1 MKKRMNI
8 CKVVLMIIAVLAP
21 LFVPMN
27 AYAADAE
34 WRMMHGEQ
42 DALVLG
48 TIVEDTQDGFLVEVA
63 EALWCEQDAVK
74 GRMLPLEDVPDEMI
88 VSIRTEYQYSYHGKT
103 IPEVG
108 DHIFISVDKKG
119 DVWEQQWLV
128 MEGSCAD
135 SATVEFAT
143 PENMR
148 NSEYAWQLFVNSGG
162 EKTNFAYEGEDILYS
177 DGEIVFE
184 ADKYAGE
191 VATEEEPIEGTAN
204 IEEGSAVAAEEEESQ
219 EIPVEEIPAEEVVV
233 QEEIPIMDTDSATIA
248 IIGGADGPTSVFIAG
263 KLGSGVR
270 TAGLIVGV
278 LVVAGLIAGGI
289 ILGKKLNR
297 KDK

>member
-1 MKKRMNI
+1 MKKRMKI
-8 CKVVLMIIAVLAP
+8 HIPLLMIITMLAS
-21 LFVPMN
+21 LLVPGT
-27 AYAADAE
+27 AHAADAE

-48 TIVEDTQDGFLVEVA
+48 TITEETEDGFRVEVV
-63 EALWCEQDAVK
+63 EALWCKQDAVK
-74 GRMLPLEDVPDEMI
+74 GRMLPLEDVPGEMI

-119 DVWEQQWLV
+119 DVWEQGWLV

-143 PENMR
+143 PENMS

-184 ADKYAGE
+184 ADKHREEFVEQESSAHEETISEMVIEEDGRGELVEEETEIGE
-191 VATEEEPIEGTAN
+191 VA
-204 IEEGSAVAAEEEESQ
+204 
-219 EIPVEEIPAEEVVV
+219 
-233 QEEIPIMDTDSATIA
+233 EIPIMETDSATTA